1 MVKNTPTPSSVATP
15 GKGAL
20 PPALLASVAE
30 RFRVLGSVS
39 RLQVLSA
46 LMDGPLGMA
55 ELMAATG
62 LEQSNL
68 SRHVRELER
77 AGCVARRRS
86 GRSVAVEISD
96 PTLMALCD
104 LVCGAL
110 RERAEA
116 EHARLNPEA

>member
-1 MVKNTPTPSSVATP
+1 MVKSISTPPKDLSPVRGP
-15 GKGAL
+15 L
-20 PPALLASVAE
+20 PPALLASIAD
-30 RFRVLGSVS
+30 RFRALGSAS

-46 LMDGPLGMA
+46 LMGGPLGMA
-55 ELMAATG
+55 DLVAATG

-77 AGCVARRRS
+77 AGCVSRLRS
-86 GRSVAVEISD
+86 GRTVEVEICD
-96 PTLMALCD
+96 PTLMDLCD

-116 EHARLNPEA
+116 EHVRLSGPA

>member
-1 MVKNTPTPSSVATP
+1 MVKNTPTPSEAAAST
-15 GKGAL
+15 KGPL
-20 PPALLASVAE
+20 PAALLASVAE
-30 RFRVLGSVS
+30 RFRVLGSAS
-39 RLQVLSA
+39 RLQVLNA
-46 LMDGPLGMA
+46 LMGGPLGMA
-55 ELMAATG
+55 GLMAATG

-77 AGCVARRRS
+77 AGCVARRRN
-86 GRSVAVEISD
+86 GRTVEVEISD

-116 EHARLNPEA
+116 EHARLTADA

>member
-1 MVKNTPTPSSVATP
+1 MVKSVRPPPNEPSPA
-15 GKGAL
+15 KGPL
-20 PPALLASVAE
+20 PPALLASIAD
-30 RFRVLGSVS
+30 RFRVLGSAS

-46 LMDGPLGMA
+46 LMGGPLGMA
-55 ELMAATG
+55 DLMAATG

-86 GRSVAVEISD
+86 GRTVAVEICD

-104 LVCGAL
+104 LVCGAV
-110 RERAEA
+110 RDRAEA
-116 EHARLNPEA
+116 EHVRLSAVD

>member
-1 MVKNTPTPSSVATP
+1 MVKNAPTPATTSAP
-15 GKGAL
+15 AKGPL
-20 PPALLASVAE
+20 PPALLTSVAD

-39 RLQVLSA
+39 RLQVLNA
-46 LMDGPLGMA
+46 LMGGPLGMA
-55 ELMAATG
+55 ELMAETG

-86 GRSVAVEISD
+86 GRSVEVEISD

-116 EHARLNPEA
+116 EHARLHSEG

>member
-1 MVKNTPTPSSVATP
+1 MVKNAPTPAPTP
-15 GKGAL
+15 ASAKGPL
-20 PPALLASVAE
+20 PPALLTSVAD
-30 RFRVLGSVS
+30 RFRALGSAS
-39 RLQVLSA
+39 RLQVLNA
-46 LMDGPLGMA
+46 LMGGPLGMA
-55 ELMAATG
+55 DLIAATG

-86 GRSVAVEISD
+86 GRTVEVEISD

-110 RERAEA
+110 RDRAEA
-116 EHARLNPEA
+116 EHERLTADS